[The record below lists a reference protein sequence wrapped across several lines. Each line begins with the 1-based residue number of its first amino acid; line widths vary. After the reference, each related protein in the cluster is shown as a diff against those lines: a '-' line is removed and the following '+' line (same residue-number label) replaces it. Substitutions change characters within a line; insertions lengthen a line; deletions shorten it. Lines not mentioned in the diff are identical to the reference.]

1 MRTESENQRSG
12 VTLEIAGPRAN
23 LMNFRPALIG
33 ALALATLVTAHAA
46 TTTRPQADAFARKVA
61 IINQHAEAGAK
72 SPRRTT
78 VTENEVNSWFE
89 FRAQPLL
96 PAGVTSP
103 KVTAIGNGKLLA
115 TAVVDLEAVCKKRGT
130 GGTLDIWSWLGG
142 RVPLSV
148 TGILHTSGGQGR
160 FELQTA
166 DISGVPVPK
175 TLLQEL
181 VSYYTRTTDHPQGVK
196 LDDPFALP
204 AQIKQIEVGQAQAVV
219 VQ

>member
-1 MRTESENQRSG
+1 
-12 VTLEIAGPRAN
+12 
-23 LMNFRPALIG
+23 MNFRPALIG
-33 ALALATLVTAHAA
+33 ALALATLVTADAA
-46 TTTRPQADAFARKVA
+46 TTTRPQADAFAKKVA
-61 IINQHAEAGAK
+61 IINDHAEAGAK
-72 SPRRTT
+72 APRRTT

-115 TAVVDLEAVCKKRGT
+115 TAVVDLEAVGKKRGT

-148 TGILHTSGGQGR
+148 TGILHTKDGKGR
-160 FELQTA
+160 FELQAA

-181 VSYYTRTTDHPQGVK
+181 LSYYTRTAEKPQGLR
-196 LDDPFALP
+196 LDDPFTLP
-204 AQIKQIEVGQAQAVV
+204 ANIKQIEVGQAPAVV
-219 VQ
+219 VH

>member
-1 MRTESENQRSG
+1 
-12 VTLEIAGPRAN
+12 
-23 LMNFRPALIG
+23 MNFRPALIG

-115 TAVVDLEAVCKKRGT
+115 TAVVDLEAVGKKRGT

>member
-1 MRTESENQRSG
+1 
-12 VTLEIAGPRAN
+12 
-23 LMNFRPALIG
+23 MNFRPAVVSTLV
-33 ALALATLVTAHAA
+33 LAALVTAHAA
-46 TTTRPQADAFARKVA
+46 TTTRPQADAFARKIA
-61 IINQHAEAGAK
+61 IINQHAETAAK

-115 TAVVDLEAVCKKRGT
+115 SAIVDLEAVGKKRGS

-148 TGILHTSGGQGR
+148 TGILHTKDGKGR
-160 FELQTA
+160 FELQAA
-166 DISGVPVPK
+166 DVSGVPVPK
-175 TLLQEL
+175 ALLQEL
-181 VSYYTRTTDHPQGVK
+181 VSYYTRTTEHPQGVK
-196 LDDPFALP
+196 LDDPFELP